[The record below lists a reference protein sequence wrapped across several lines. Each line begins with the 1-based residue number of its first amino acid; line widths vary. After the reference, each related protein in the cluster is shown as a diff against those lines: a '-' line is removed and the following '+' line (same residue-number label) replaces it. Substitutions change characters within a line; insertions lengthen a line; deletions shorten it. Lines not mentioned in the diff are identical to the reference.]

1 MRHARHI
8 GYPLRSRGL
17 PTLAVV
23 VPCYNEEEVLAQT
36 LSSLRALV
44 AALRKEGLASLDS
57 YICFVDDGSR
67 DRTWSMISAM
77 TSRYDDVHG
86 LKLTRNF
93 GHQGAVLAG
102 MLECG
107 TDVVVTIDADL
118 QDDERCIAEMLR
130 RYQDGY
136 DVVLGVRADRSTD
149 TRFKRFTAELY
160 YRALRAAG
168 VRVVFNHADF
178 RLMSREALAILRE
191 FRESNLFLRGLI
203 PLIGLPSTI
212 VEYARKERQA
222 GESKYP
228 FKKMLALA
236 WEGVT
241 SFSIMPLRAVA
252 AIGAVISLVSLCV
265 TVWALFQ
272 RLLGDFVP
280 GWASTVVPMYF
291 LGGVQIL
298 CLGIIGEYV
307 GKIYMETKRRPRY
320 SIEHDTRR
328 AATQQRKAEIASPLL
343 QESEPHEP
351 QWDEAELPNVISAS
365 LQRTHSV

>member
-1 MRHARHI
+1 MGQVRHT
-8 GYPLRSRGL
+8 GQPLRARGT
-17 PTLAVV
+17 PRLAIV
-23 VPCYNEEEVLAQT
+23 VPCYNEEEVLSQT
-36 LSSLRALV
+36 LSSLRSLLAD
-44 AALRKEGLASLDS
+44 LRRDGLAASDS

-67 DRTWSMISAM
+67 DRTWNMISTM
-77 TSRYDDVHG
+77 TLRHADVQG
-86 LKLTRNF
+86 LKLSRNF

-102 MLECG
+102 MTECDA
-107 TDVVVTIDADL
+107 DVVVTIDADL
-118 QDDERCIAEMLR
+118 QDDERCIGEMLQ
-130 RYQDGY
+130 RYREGY
-136 DVVLGVRADRSTD
+136 DVVLGVRSDRSSD
-149 TRFKRFTAELY
+149 TGFKRFTAELY
-160 YRALRAAG
+160 YRALSAAG
-168 VRVVFNHADF
+168 VRIVFNHADF

-228 FKKMLALA
+228 FKKMVALA

-252 AIGAVISLVSLCV
+252 AIGAVISLGSLGV
-265 TVWALFQ
+265 TVWALCE

-298 CLGIIGEYV
+298 CLGVIGEYV
-307 GKIYMETKRRPRY
+307 GKIYLETKRRPRY
-320 SIEHDTRR
+320 SIEHDTRTVAVQQR
-328 AATQQRKAEIASPLL
+328 AAELANAQWH
-343 QESEPHEP
+343 ESS
-351 QWDEAELPNVISAS
+351 LPNVVAAS
-365 LQRTHSV
+365 LHRSQ

>member
-1 MRHARHI
+1 MRQVRQIGHVLRAR
-8 GYPLRSRGL
+8 GV
-17 PTLAVV
+17 PTLAIV
-23 VPCYNEEEVLAQT
+23 VPCYNEEEVLSQT
-36 LSSLRALV
+36 LISLRALLGDLQRTGLV
-44 AALRKEGLASLDS
+44 APGSH
-57 YICFVDDGSR
+57 ICFVDDGSR
-67 DRTWSMISAM
+67 DRTWNMISAM
-77 TSRYDDVHG
+77 ALRYDDVHG
-86 LKLTRNF
+86 LKLSRNF

-102 MLECG
+102 MLECD
-107 TDVVVTIDADL
+107 TDAVVTIDADL
-118 QDDERCIAEMLR
+118 QDDERYIAQMLQ
-130 RYQDGY
+130 RYREGY
-136 DVVLGVRADRSTD
+136 DVVLGVRSDRSSD

-160 YRALRAAG
+160 YRALSAAG

-178 RLMSREALAILRE
+178 RLMSRESLAILKE

-252 AIGAVISLVSLCV
+252 AIGALISLGSLGV
-265 TVWALFQ
+265 TAWALFQ
-272 RLLGDFVP
+272 RLLGDVVP

-307 GKIYMETKRRPRY
+307 GKIYLETKRRPRY
-320 SIEHDTRR
+320 SIEHDTRAN
-328 AATQQRKAEIASPLL
+328 AAHQHTS
-343 QESEPHEP
+343 ESANAPWHDP
-351 QWDEAELPNVISAS
+351 ALPTIVATS
-365 LQRTHSV
+365 LQRSQSL